1 MSAFA
6 YEVAQRVVE
15 IVGDDIYDIGTIP
28 ASYSPLPEFTL
39 EDLAG
44 DPVRIVVHDAE
55 MVWTPLARQR
65 IARDIAV
72 DAALLVRLDAYELE
86 MIRSFVDAMTNALW
100 RSSPLMLT
108 DESVPLIRLEI
119 LRHRDPEAWRQH
131 RVYVAIVR
139 TVWRWVRNIPRF
151 MT

>member
-1 MSAFA
+1 MSQYAW
-6 YEVAQRVVE
+6 EVAQRVVQ
-15 IVGDDIYDIGTIP
+15 IVGDDIYDIGAIP

-55 MVWTPLARQR
+55 MAWTPLARQR

-72 DAALLVRLDAYELE
+72 DAALLVRLDAYEFE
-86 MIRSFVDAMTNALW
+86 TVRSFIDTMSNALW
-100 RSSPLMLT
+100 RSSPLML
-108 DESVPLIRLEI
+108 DEESVPLIRLEI

-131 RVYVAIVR
+131 RVYLAIVR
-139 TVWRWVRNIPRF
+139 TVWRWVREVPRHL
-151 MT
+151 T